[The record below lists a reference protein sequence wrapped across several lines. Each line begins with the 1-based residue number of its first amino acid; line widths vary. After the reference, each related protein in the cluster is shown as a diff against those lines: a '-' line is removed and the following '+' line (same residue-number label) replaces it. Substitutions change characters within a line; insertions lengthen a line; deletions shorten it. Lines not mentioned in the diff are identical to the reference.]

1 MIHVSNNMGFGFRV
15 ALHCLE
21 QRYGIS
27 KVTNTT
33 LRANNNYGIS
43 IEKCKGNEDI
53 VEIGIQPRIQ
63 YNKQHSQ

>member
-1 MIHVSNNMGFGFRV
+1 MGFGFRV
-15 ALHCLE
+15 ALPCLE
-21 QRYGIS
+21 QMYGFS

-33 LRANNNYGIS
+33 LRANNNYRIS
-43 IEKCKGNEDI
+43 FERCKANEDI